1 MPMNAAELASKFR
14 IAGEVEFVESQ
25 QGLVKAVVT
34 RAGMI
39 GEVYLQGAQVT
50 AWQPAGAQPVIFLS
64 SRANLAP
71 DKAIRGGIPII
82 FPWFGPHPT
91 DPKAPQHG
99 LVRTASWQL
108 NKVEAGADG
117 IRLELSLSAD
127 GFDIAYQVSFGEQLH
142 IALGVRNTSKT
153 AVSFEEALHTYFAV
167 SDVERVAVSGL
178 EGSSFIDKTAG
189 MRRCPPA
196 AAPLTLHQENDS
208 VYFNVPDRL
217 VVRDPGLHRSIVI
230 EKTGAASTIVWNPW
244 PEKAAAMADLGADNW
259 RGMICVETGNVA
271 DNRVSLAAGD
281 AHEMTTR
288 ISLDA
293 G

>member
-1 MPMNAAELASKFR
+1 MPMSAAELASKFR
-14 IAGEVEFVESQ
+14 IAGVVEFVES
-25 QGLVKAVVT
+25 QGLVKAVVA
-34 RAGMI
+34 RGGMI
-39 GEVYLQGAQVT
+39 GEVYLQGAQIT

-64 SRANLAP
+64 SRVTLAP
-71 DKAIRGGIPII
+71 GKAIRGGIPVI

-99 LVRTASWQL
+99 LVRAAAWQL
-108 NKVEAGADG
+108 GKVEADADG
-117 IRLELSLSAD
+117 ITLELSLSLE
-127 GFDIAYQVSFGEQLH
+127 GFALIYRVIFGEQLRVV
-142 IALGVRNTSKT
+142 LGVRNIST
-153 AVSFEEALHTYFAV
+153 ATVSFEEALHTYFAV
-167 SDVERVAVSGL
+167 SDIERVSVSGL
-178 EGSSFIDKTAG
+178 EGSSFIDKTAD

-196 AAPLTLHQENDS
+196 ATPLTLRKETDS
-208 VYFNVPDRL
+208 VYLDVPDRL
-217 VVRDPGLHRSIVI
+217 VIRDPGLHRSIVI

-259 RGMICVETGNVA
+259 RGMICVESGNAA
-271 DNRVSLAAGD
+271 DNRVNLAAGD